1 MQFEATGVN
10 VFFLILVINV
20 VYLNC
25 QSSFFMVHNLKKNE
39 YYCITNSTHALS
51 WLADEKGTQESE
63 TESQFIPHA
72 PLLRLG
78 TEGEDS
84 KWTYVNRNYQRIL
97 DRRWETIP
105 TYKTV
110 TEKYSRLQFI
120 NVEDELQQNFQ
131 ISLSIRISRQAHIFL
146 CDGDKV
152 EESNC
157 YWFLLMAFGGTKTEL
172 RKCARG
178 TIPVRRNIPAHK
190 SCETPIQTI
199 MHNNSDSQYL
209 TNKEWRHFELSKKD
223 NRLSFRRL
231 KNKDAII
238 QYDDG
243 ENVYSVTHMMIHSKE
258 TVTGLWKIHKV
269 PYFYTNY
276 STNQKTTVEINP
288 KNGVICLSLFVKMCS
303 NCKIILTLSESNN
316 ESNILK
322 EETYSSQE
330 MWKEIKLFVDNVQT
344 NSTVLFISTI
354 TNNQRDLFWNIDPII
369 RECHNTEY
377 RMIKSNRK
385 LNCQLISKEDHNVIS
400 LDDDAKATE
409 NNCIDDDT
417 VTRHCVPCRLFLNQT
432 CGKLKICEKDG
443 TQLKC
448 SCTAGWKYPT
458 CYSSCDSGFY
468 GMNCKKRCGHCSR
481 HSCHFVN
488 GICDP
493 CSDNY
498 VGAKCDIPPGQ
509 VFSEPPVVSDI
520 KYSEAKVKVENF
532 ELLNKKHI
540 DSPDSYYVE
549 YKKAEGNSE
558 WMTPDQRNPFNKPG
572 IIKLQHL
579 EPNTKYIVRGII
591 ITINNK
597 TFIDENLP
605 HAAFTTKCYEIKDED
620 FISNSYNTS
629 IRVTFK
635 SKTLTQF
642 CNFTISLIGTS
653 HAKESSH
660 PKPIRYNI
668 QQNTIFPLKLEN
680 DTYCFKN
687 LTPYTNY
694 QIIVKKN
701 QTKLDRAV
709 RTIEGVPGAIV
720 NLGIKDIRDS
730 SARLTWQSP
739 ENFNGQFVKYVVRY
753 QLVSHKSCKTSNGKT
768 FPIKQLSAEETDVTV
783 SGLVPYAKYSFS
795 VSAWNRKI
803 EGPPV
808 NVTQDTF
815 ASDTISDDEIPELKW
830 KIEARS
836 VKLHYSSMA
845 CSIMRGSLQIRIKKS
860 CSNEWCDNF
869 VEKEKEC
876 DFENTFCLV
885 HVIPYSD
892 YTFNIKFCRN
902 STCAKTVRSKSF
914 QTLSDPPNVV
924 RDLTIFSK
932 NENSISIRWMPPY
945 PPTGKLDLYKVTY
958 EEVDNNNN
966 KGEMET
972 FKDLPC
978 TLWPGYQCIT
988 LSRLEKIKKYSIKVQ
1003 AKNEHPNSFGQ
1014 TAVVVG
1020 TPKIEPSK
1028 KPNNLTIHW
1037 NLQNDF
1043 ELTWGHPNETSGL
1056 ITFFNISVL
1065 YHNSTKNNLHDS
1077 FPVTNYKPF
1086 YEYKIE
1092 EKRLLKSTPFR
1103 IRIEA
1108 FNGYNGEELVKND
1121 TSPPALPLFSTEPKI
1136 STSNDT
1142 ITIEISP
1149 IKSTNRDDTNKYE
1162 LFLFLL
1168 DENFNN
1174 HDNVKSL
1181 TRLQENH
1188 HVNLSKFKILYQC
1201 QLKSPVHFKIGQD
1214 NYTINDCNR
1223 SSSSSLKQA
1232 TTYNVTI
1239 LLTNTIENKSSY
1251 KLYSYQVHTLGEPVD
1266 VPQDL
1271 RLLGLLSLLLII
1283 PIAIAFRKFLVKSK
1297 SSNNREDY
1305 ERNTETYSKP
1315 VKITKYPD
1323 YVKNSLK
1330 NDELVRQH
1338 KEILNTV
1345 KIYETIIDDIL
1356 IDYLDTEYI
1365 DGQHVKK
1372 SHLAAKVPEPDKF
1385 ALFWKLIWQENI
1397 KHIILLDNHLE
1408 DKQETDENYWHV
1420 KDEDLRHH
1428 KLSLTFKSCDIFFD
1442 YECRKFILTFKKT
1455 SRHIVLYR
1463 YCSWWNTST
1472 SLFSLPLMFF
1482 FLMTSKVP
1490 LDSKSPILVQ
1500 CSTGV
1505 EGTGLALL
1513 CDISFRTANRD
1524 GTIDIFK
1531 ISHRLAKC
1539 DPNLINNINY
1549 YLLAHFIIFEY
1560 CFKIDTTFKCDSFQ
1574 TNTPILFSEEQIH
1587 KYFKYVQET
1596 QWLDTIKRTRKT
1608 GNKSVR
1614 KELSLSAPYCL
1625 DYDDVSACFG
1635 VETINCFRCPGKFT
1649 ITKEPTPDTLFQF
1662 WNFVGNKNISVI
1674 VSVNKITLNRIWP
1687 DRNMPQITLT
1697 KKINLV
1703 HRDSKIFDSYDW
1715 ITVQITIGDKTKIIE
1730 IIVMKNWSSEAT
1742 RPENVADFVNFCNET
1757 NAILKKS
1764 NSVLVMSHN
1773 GIKDSGLYIAMLYNI
1788 KKIEVEGVCDVPTS
1802 VRMVRNHSPEF
1813 RINEGDFT
1821 FLFEATENY
1830 LKEAQLYEVI

>member
-1 MQFEATGVN
+1 MCA
-10 VFFLILVINV
+10 
-20 VYLNC
+20 NC
-25 QSSFFMVHNLKKNE
+25 NL
-39 YYCITNSTHALS
+39 T
-51 WLADEKGTQESE
+51 
-63 TESQFIPHA
+63 
-72 PLLRLG
+72 
-78 TEGEDS
+78 
-84 KWTYVNRNYQRIL
+84 
-97 DRRWETIP
+97 
-105 TYKTV
+105 
-110 TEKYSRLQFI
+110 
-120 NVEDELQQNFQ
+120 
-131 ISLSIRISRQAHIFL
+131 
-146 CDGDKV
+146 
-152 EESNC
+152 
-157 YWFLLMAFGGTKTEL
+157 
-172 RKCARG
+172 
-178 TIPVRRNIPAHK
+178 
-190 SCETPIQTI
+190 
-199 MHNNSDSQYL
+199 
-209 TNKEWRHFELSKKD
+209 
-223 NRLSFRRL
+223 
-231 KNKDAII
+231 
-238 QYDDG
+238 
-243 ENVYSVTHMMIHSKE
+243 
-258 TVTGLWKIHKV
+258 
-269 PYFYTNY
+269 
-276 STNQKTTVEINP
+276 
-288 KNGVICLSLFVKMCS
+288 
-303 NCKIILTLSESNN
+303 LTLSEESN

-330 MWKEIKLFVDNVQT
+330 NWREINLFVDNVQDK
-344 NSTVLFISTI
+344 SAVLLISTI
-354 TNNQRDLFWNIDPII
+354 ANNQRDLFWNIDPII

-377 RMIKSNRK
+377 RMIKSTQK
-385 LNCQLISKEDHNVIS
+385 LKCQLISNQDADVIS
-400 LDDDAKATE
+400 LEDGAKPTVLE
-409 NNCIDDDT
+409 NNCADDA
-417 VTRHCVPCRLFLNQT
+417 VTRHCIPCPLFLNQT
-432 CGKLKICEKDG
+432 CGQLKVCEKDG

-448 SCTAGWKYPT
+448 SCSAGWKYPI
-458 CYSSCDSGFY
+458 CDSNCDSGFY
-468 GMNCKKRCGHCSR
+468 GMNCKKRCGHCSK
-481 HSCHFVN
+481 HSCDFVN
-488 GICDP
+488 GKCDR

-532 ELLNKKHI
+532 ELANKEYK
-540 DSPDSYYVE
+540 DAPDIYYVE
-549 YKKAEGNSE
+549 YRKAEENSE
-558 WMTPDQRNPFNKPG
+558 WMASDQRNPFSTSA

-579 EPNTKYIVRGII
+579 EPNTDYIVRSVIT
-591 ITINNK
+591 TINNK

-605 HAAFTTKCYEIKDED
+605 HAAFTTKCYEITDDD
-620 FISNSYNTS
+620 FTSNPHNTS
-629 IRVTFK
+629 IRITFK
-635 SKTLTQF
+635 SKILTQF
-642 CNFTISLIGTS
+642 CNFTIRLIDTS
-653 HAKESSH
+653 QAK
-660 PKPIRYNI
+660 KTVNMK
-668 QQNTIFPLKLEN
+668 QQQSRMISYQLEN
-680 DTYCFKN
+680 DTYCFKD
-687 LTPYTNY
+687 LKPGTPYK
-694 QIIVKKN
+694 IIVQRNKTTLN
-701 QTKLDRAV
+701 RSI
-709 RTIEGVPGAIV
+709 RTTEGVPGEIRG
-720 NLGIKDIRDS
+720 LTITDIRDS
-730 SARLTWQSP
+730 SVRLKWQSP
-739 ENFNGQFVKYVVRY
+739 ESFNGQFVKYVVTY
-753 QLVSHKSCKTSNGKT
+753 QLVSHKSCKTSNDIT

-795 VSAWNRKI
+795 VSAWNR
-803 EGPPV
+803 EVGGPPV
-808 NVTQDTF
+808 TVIQDTF
-815 ASDTISDDEIPELKW
+815 ASDTISDTEIPKFNR
-830 KIEARS
+830 KIEAHS
-836 VKLHYSSMA
+836 VKLYFSSID
-845 CSIMRGSLQIRIKKS
+845 CSIIRGPLQIKIKKR
-860 CSNEWCDNF
+860 CSNKWCVNS
-869 VEKEKEC
+869 VEQETEC
-876 DFENTFCLV
+876 DFENTSCLV
-885 HVIPYSD
+885 PVIPYSD
-892 YTFNIKFCRN
+892 YTFYIKFCRN
-902 STCAKTVRSKSF
+902 STCAKTVQDSF
-914 QTLSDPPNVV
+914 QTMSEPPNVV
-924 RDLTIFSK
+924 RDLRIFSK
-932 NENSISIRWMPPY
+932 NKNSISIRWMPPY
-945 PPTGKLDLYKVTY
+945 PPTGNLDLYKVTY
-958 EEVDNNNN
+958 KEVDTNN
-966 KGEMET
+966 KEEMET
-972 FKDLPC
+972 LKDLPC
-978 TLWPGYQCIT
+978 TLWPEYQCFT
-988 LSRLEKIKKYSIKVQ
+988 LSKLEKRKYYSIKVQ
-1003 AKNEHPNSFGQ
+1003 AINENPNTLGQ
-1014 TAVVVG
+1014 ITTVG
-1020 TPKIEPSK
+1020 GTTKIESSK
-1028 KPNNLTIHW
+1028 EPHNLTIHW
-1037 NLQNDF
+1037 NLQNDL

-1056 ITFFNISVL
+1056 ITFFNISVIFQK
-1065 YHNSTKNNLHDS
+1065 SVKNNLYDS
-1077 FPVTNYKPF
+1077 FPVTHYKPF
-1086 YEYKIE
+1086 YQYKIE

-1103 IRIEA
+1103 IRIGA
-1108 FNGYNGEELVKND
+1108 FNGYNGTELAKDD
-1121 TSPPALPLFSTEPKI
+1121 TSPPARPLFTTDPII

-1149 IKSTNRDDTNKYE
+1149 IKSTNRNDTNNYE

-1201 QLKSPVHFKIGQD
+1201 QLKNPVHFKIGQD
-1214 NYTINDCNR
+1214 NYTINDCIR
-1223 SSSSSLKQA
+1223 GSSSSLKPA

-1239 LLTNTIENKSSY
+1239 LLTNTFMNKTSY
-1251 KLYSYQVHTLGEPVD
+1251 KLYSYPVHTLGEPVD